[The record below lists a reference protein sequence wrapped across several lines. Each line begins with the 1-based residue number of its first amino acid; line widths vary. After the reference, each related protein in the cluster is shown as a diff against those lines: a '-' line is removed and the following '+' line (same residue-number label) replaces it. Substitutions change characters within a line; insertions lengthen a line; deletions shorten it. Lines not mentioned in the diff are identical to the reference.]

1 MAVAGSRDDAGW
13 RRRVAAALL
22 LVCRAMAE
30 TPVGSAE
37 TPAPPGSSADA
48 DLARHL
54 AGLPPVRVLYT
65 DLDGTLLGPDGS
77 LLTAADGRP
86 STRAAQAL
94 VDAAAAGVAV
104 VPVSGR
110 QRAQLGNDA
119 RLLGLGSY
127 IGEAGGVVVRD
138 GELRDEWGQCP
149 RDLADTPHEAL
160 VAAGAV
166 DALLARFAGDL
177 RPYEPWH
184 RGREAGHL
192 LHGLVDVDEAC
203 AVLADAGCPWAY
215 LIDNGATAGWPGRQ
229 VRAYHLLPRGVG
241 KATALADDLAA
252 RGLDAAQAAACGD
265 SLEDLRMTRV
275 VGTYV
280 IVANGHG
287 DIGGTVFRVPG
298 AMGAGFADTVAALLA
313 AR

>member
-1 MAVAGSRDDAGW
+1 MS
-13 RRRVAAALL
+13 
-22 LVCRAMAE
+22 
-30 TPVGSAE
+30 
-37 TPAPPGSSADA
+37 A
-48 DLARHL
+48 DLAGHL

-77 LLTAADGRP
+77 LLAASDGRP

-119 RLLGLGSY
+119 RLLGLRSY
-127 IGEAGGVVVRD
+127 IAEAGGVIMRD
-138 GELRDEWGQCP
+138 GELRYEWGECP
-149 RDLADTPHEAL
+149 RDLADTPHGAL
-160 VAAGAV
+160 AAAGAA

-177 RPYEPWH
+177 RRYEPWH
-184 RGREAGHL
+184 RRREAGHL
-192 LHGLVDVDEAC
+192 LHGLVDVDEAN
-203 AVLADAGCPWAY
+203 AVLAEAGCPWAY
-215 LIDNGATAGWPGRQ
+215 LIDNGAAGGWPGRQ
-229 VRAYHLLPRGVG
+229 VRAYHLLPRGVS
-241 KATALADDLAA
+241 KAAALADDLAA

-265 SLEDLRMTRV
+265 SLEDLRMAEI

-280 IVANGHG
+280 MVANGHG
-287 DIGGTVFRVPG
+287 DIGRRIFRVPG
-298 AMGAGFADTVAALLA
+298 AMGAGFADTVSALLA